1 MHKTNLEQL
10 ILLLSYNDKFS
21 TKTQLVNRRI
31 KTMNILYFSNI
42 DFYRKPNPSFHLM
55 TSMMDYLLGQGDTV
69 YYIGREDPS
78 LDIHIPEHL
87 SAHPNFYYRLI
98 KQSPAPRNK
107 FSKRYLEGISY
118 AFKARKFLKEFI
130 PKCDIVFLSS
140 TATILFNAL
149 MVNQIKAEQKIVM
162 NIQDMFPGSTIASGK
177 MPRKWMQRIFYFLQK
192 KAYRI
197 PNVIVG
203 ISEDM
208 RLKLIEQGVPREKT
222 EVIVNW
228 FDDKSVKEISWEEN
242 RFVKKHSMDKDK
254 FYVQYAGTMGFVFDY
269 KMVIEVAKRLLPYK
283 DIVIQMIG
291 MGSQREEFENE
302 VKENKLHNIIFL
314 PLEPQEMV
322 SDVYS
327 ACSVCLI
334 PLKHGIIG
342 NSVPSKAG
350 LLMQCKRPIVTSADE
365 DSVYFKEINEYNIGI
380 ACSDNNPDK
389 VTEAILHLYNHPTE
403 RIEMGKRG
411 YDFGHINYSSSH
423 NLNKYR
429 NLFKKIT
436 STI

>member
-1 MHKTNLEQL
+1 
-10 ILLLSYNDKFS
+10 
-21 TKTQLVNRRI
+21 
-31 KTMNILYFSNI
+31 MNILYFSNI

-55 TSMMDYLLGQGDTV
+55 TSMMDYLLEQGDTV
-69 YYIGREDPS
+69 YYIGREDPT
-78 LDIHIPEHL
+78 LDIHVPEHL
-87 SAHPNFYYRLI
+87 SAHPNFHYRLI
-98 KQSPAPRNK
+98 KQRPAPRNK
-107 FSKRYLEGISY
+107 FSKRYLEGITY

-130 PKCDIVFLSS
+130 PKCDIIFLSS

-149 MVNQIKAEQKIVM
+149 MVNQIKDEQKIVM

-177 MPRKWMQRIFYFLQK
+177 MPRRWMQNIFYWLQR
-192 KAYRI
+192 KAYNI
-197 PNVIVG
+197 PDVIVG

-208 RLKLIEQGVPREKT
+208 KRKIMAQGVEQERT

-228 FDDKSVKEISWEEN
+228 FDDKSVHEVSWDEN
-242 RFVKKHSMDKDK
+242 RFVAKHNLSDKK

-269 KMVIEVAKRLLPYK
+269 KMVIEVAKRLVNYK

-291 MGSQREEFENE
+291 MGSQREEFENK
-302 VKENKLHNIIFL
+302 VKENELDNIVFL

-365 DSVYFKEINEYNIGI
+365 DSVYSKEINEHNIGI
-380 ACSDNNPDK
+380 ACPDDNPDK

-411 YDFGHINYSSSH
+411 YEFGHINYSSSH

-429 NLFKKIT
+429 KLFLQLINK
-436 STI
+436 